1 MEEFEDKDSR
11 SRGSEANRAL
21 LSLEYAGTACSVS
34 NIEYVLYRVFST
46 AHLLTVSEPCKVSDV
61 CMCLCVYV

>member
-21 LSLEYAGTACSVS
+21 LSLEYAACSVS

-61 CMCLCVYV
+61 CMYLT